1 MEKLIVRRFDELL
14 RNRSFKENPSVLS
27 TVKTQH
33 LPDAVTRNPEMQ
45 CRRSRTHAVSTG
57 QTDFPVKFHGE
68 NTPALPGVRK
78 GKSGRLLRRPQPDHP
93 AATVDE
99 FCTAVL
105 KIRAAIPGCC
115 YPSPSSGAQVS
126 HARTIAA
133 ADPGP
138 PAFSNEPVDTN
149 PCELGLQCRRRPFD
163 PS

>member
-1 MEKLIVRRFDELL
+1 
-14 RNRSFKENPSVLS
+14 
-27 TVKTQH
+27 
-33 LPDAVTRNPEMQ
+33 MQ

-105 KIRAAIPGCC
+105 TGPSKTVTPSGVADNGGSNPVSGHSVVEAADIDAAIEMAKGC
-115 YPSPSSGAQVS
+115 PILHDDGSVEVAEV
-126 HARTIAA
+126 
-133 ADPGP
+133 
-138 PAFSNEPVDTN
+138 
-149 PCELGLQCRRRPFD
+149 LQM
-163 PS
+163 

>member
-1 MEKLIVRRFDELL
+1 
-14 RNRSFKENPSVLS
+14 
-27 TVKTQH
+27 
-33 LPDAVTRNPEMQ
+33 MQ

-105 KIRAAIPGCC
+105 NGPYKTKRAALSDHSLLVLNREITKDEEWGEDQIEARGRKLFEVAKVLWP
-115 YPSPSSGAQVS
+115 YPATSAS
-126 HARTIAA
+126 
-133 ADPGP
+133 
-138 PAFSNEPVDTN
+138 
-149 PCELGLQCRRRPFD
+149 
-163 PS
+163 